1 MLTPKH
7 LKKISLEAIERKK
20 KEKLE
25 EIERAKREEEE
36 RIYQDNL
43 KLEIKKQERRRQKIL
58 NLSIART
65 TIEIIK
71 LSASG
76 SSKYTTNPKSFI
88 LDDFIKFYRN
98 KGYTVA
104 IKSEDFCNS
113 LKERIKNSRLEIM
126 NIRIFNQNIIKSIAE
141 DLLYIENEINQE
153 KNDKNNI
160 HQELISIKKRIYE
173 ELYPRGLTFD
183 FQNIEYCI
191 NQIELIYSKQS
202 NFEFGNIMIKWEAKD
217 LTRFNVNDLQDLP
230 FWLLSTSGYGLIYS
244 ISNVL
249 RSEADSG
256 AMEIKFD
263 CYPVEK
269 NSTRWG
275 DNLVYKIIN
284 KDKPIGVIPCS
295 PVFLEKIIKICGFE
309 VNLEE
314 FNQHQLITVKW

>member
-1 MLTPKH
+1 MKPL
-7 LKKISLEAIERKK
+7 SAKK

-36 RIYQDNL
+36 RIYQENL

-71 LSASG
+71 LSIG
-76 SSKYTTNPKSFI
+76 GFSKYTTNPKSFI

-98 KGYTVA
+98 KGYTVT
-104 IKSEDFCNS
+104 IKSKDFRNS

-126 NIRIFNQNIIKSIAE
+126 HIRIFNQNIIKSIAE

-153 KNDKNNI
+153 ESDKNNI
-160 HQELISIKKRIYE
+160 YQELISIKERIYE
-173 ELYPRGLTFD
+173 ELYSRGLTFD

-191 NQIELIYSKQS
+191 NQIELNYSKQS
-202 NFEFGNIMIKWEAKD
+202 NFEFGGIAIKWEAKD

-244 ISNVL
+244 ISNTL
-249 RSEADSG
+249 RSEADAG

-263 CYPVEK
+263 CHPVEK

-275 DNLVYKIIN
+275 DNLVYKIISKN
-284 KDKPIGVIPCS
+284 KPIGIIPCS

-314 FNQHQLITVKW
+314 FYQYQSITIKW